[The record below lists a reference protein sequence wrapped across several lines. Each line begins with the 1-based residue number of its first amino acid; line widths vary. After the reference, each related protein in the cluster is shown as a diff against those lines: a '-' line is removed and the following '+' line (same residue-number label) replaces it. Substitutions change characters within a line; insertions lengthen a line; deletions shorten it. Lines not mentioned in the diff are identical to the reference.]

1 MSRGFER
8 VEVVADNADL
18 RFRALHCQPEG
29 QMVEQ
34 GQDLALLDLWG
45 RWTSRRT
52 TTPRALLLVMMEM
65 KS

>member
-34 GQDLALLDLWG
+34 GQDLALLDVVV
-45 RWTSRRT
+45 
-52 TTPRALLLVMMEM
+52 LLDVNLPHNPEHCC
-65 KS
+65 S